1 MGDLCN
7 RFPSS
12 HLCISQELDAKPV
25 AVNPPRD
32 QDENFPAAKE
42 TSAKIAPAPNVDAPK
57 FPESNLVKNTQYKL
71 FFKISD
77 LNNISRENLIPT
89 VQGPKNSFCHHLRN

>member
-1 MGDLCN
+1 MMGDLCN

-57 FPESNLVKNTQYKL
+57 FPVNMNPAPVESNLVKKYP
-71 FFKISD
+71 I
-77 LNNISRENLIPT
+77 
-89 VQGPKNSFCHHLRN
+89 